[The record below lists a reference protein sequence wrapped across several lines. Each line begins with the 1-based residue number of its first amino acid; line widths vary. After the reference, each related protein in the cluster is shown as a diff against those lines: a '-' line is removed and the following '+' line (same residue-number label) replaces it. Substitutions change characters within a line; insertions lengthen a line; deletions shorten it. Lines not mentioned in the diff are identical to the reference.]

1 MADPT
6 TSGIKRSINA
16 SVNAPTR
23 CGSGRA
29 VLTARQT
36 STGFGRAPL
45 KRADS
50 SNVTK
55 MNGGITHDGQRA
67 ARASGRVRGRRA
79 SGFASCRT
87 IGRGDR
93 TEQGWLAEI
102 GAVDSAAHR
111 GAMDDTQAKVRQIE
125 ARLAQCRIDPCAAPG
140 ACGSICEVVSLAK
153 APTDSVTPTTKL
165 ARPFYCLVER
175 VESADRQ
182 FFQFRRR
189 YSERFG
195 SIARPREHTST
206 WPLGQIPPGAGAGG
220 VRLGPGDADATG
232 ASLTSC

>member
-1 MADPT
+1 MA
-6 TSGIKRSINA
+6 A
-16 SVNAPTR
+16 LHMAVNALR
-23 CGSGRA
+23 VHLA
-29 VLTARQT
+29 E
-36 STGFGRAPL
+36 FGLRVCAMSN
-45 KRADS
+45 DS
-50 SNVTK
+50 S
-55 MNGGITHDGQRA
+55 
-67 ARASGRVRGRRA
+67 RRSNRTRLA
-79 SGFASCRT
+79 CRN
-87 IGRGDR
+87 
-93 TEQGWLAEI
+93 WL
-102 GAVDSAAHR
+102 DSAAHR

-182 FFQFRRR
+182 LFQFRRR

-206 WPLGQIPPGAGAGG
+206 WPLGQIPPAAGGAGAGG